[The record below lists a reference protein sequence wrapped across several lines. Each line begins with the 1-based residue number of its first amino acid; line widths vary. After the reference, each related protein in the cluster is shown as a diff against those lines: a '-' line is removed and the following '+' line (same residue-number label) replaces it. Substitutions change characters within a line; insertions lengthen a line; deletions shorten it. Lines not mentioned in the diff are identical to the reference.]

1 MYKTMDNREATSHSN
16 TLKEAVYSAR
26 NAWWNGGDD
35 RTFIVVNP
43 SGSTVAHIK
52 RGVATVG

>member
-1 MYKTMDNREATSHSN
+1 MYKTMSHREVTSHSN
-16 TLKEAVYSAR
+16 TLDDAVRSAR
-26 NAWWNGGDD
+26 GAWWNGSDG

-52 RGVATVG
+52 RGVATIG